1 MKFIE
6 KYKIDN
12 DTLKM
17 TLANNNIL
25 KLSFVNSLRRVILS
39 EIPIYVLDKIEYIEN
54 NTSLNDQILG
64 RRLNLLP
71 IINDNTDN
79 YDNIELEL
87 DVTNENEEQYIK
99 TVYANDFKINNS
111 NKKISDIIKFPK
123 IIFTKLKY
131 GNKVH
136 LKSKLKE
143 STAKESG
150 SAYCPV
156 NIMTVLFQRDE
167 KKIKKMLKDIKDPK
181 KRDDFIKYDSNRIY
195 LKNDKNEPQK
205 YNLTIEASGVMK
217 LKTILLK
224 SIEVIENKI
233 KLFKSNYIDDDSED
247 VYIQKQKSSLG
258 GIDIIIKNEG
268 DTLGNLISSYILNNN
283 KVKIASYNIP
293 HPLINEMV
301 IRITLKNNSK
311 LDDYNKVIMDTI
323 DNILKIVDDLKKDF
337 KSIS

>member
-1 MKFIE
+1 
-6 KYKIDN
+6 
-12 DTLKM
+12 
-17 TLANNNIL
+17 
-25 KLSFVNSLRRVILS
+25 
-39 EIPIYVLDKIEYIEN
+39 
-54 NTSLNDQILG
+54 
-64 RRLNLLP
+64 
-71 IINDNTDN
+71 
-79 YDNIELEL
+79 
-87 DVTNENEEQYIK
+87 
-99 TVYANDFKINNS
+99 
-111 NKKISDIIKFPK
+111 
-123 IIFTKLKY
+123 
-131 GNKVH
+131 
-136 LKSKLKE
+136 
-143 STAKESG
+143 
-150 SAYCPV
+150 
-156 NIMTVLFQRDE
+156 MTVLFQRDE